1 MEVEPFSLPLRRP
14 LGTARGE
21 ITEREGFLVRVGHA
35 GETAVGEATPLPG
48 WTESLTACREALESV
63 DDPAAPLEALDGTPA
78 ARHAVESALLTCEAR
93 AADVSLGVYLADD
106 EAVDAVPVNATVGDD
121 DPPATARAA
130 RAAVENGFPAVKVK
144 VGARPPSADR
154 ERLEAVRAACPDV
167 ELRADANGA
176 WDRGTARE
184 MLSAAVDLGFSYV
197 EQPLPAADLAGHAD
211 LRGGGVDV
219 ALDESLT
226 THSVPEVLAAEA
238 ADRVV
243 LKPMALGGP
252 AAARE
257 AALLAD
263 EQGVGTVVT
272 TTIDGSYARTVAVHL
287 AASLP
292 EVVPC
297 GLATASMLEADLQ
310 TPDPVPVVDGA
321 IRLPSDGDPS

>member
-1 MEVEPFSLPLRRP
+1 MEVEPFSLPLCRP

-21 ITEREGFLVRVGHA
+21 ITEREGFLVRVAHA

-63 DDPAAPLEALDGTPA
+63 DDPASALEGLDGTPA

-93 AADVSLGVYLADD
+93 AAGVSLAAYLADD
-106 EAVDAVPVNATVGDD
+106 RPVEAVPVNATVGDD
-121 DPPATARAA
+121 DPRATARAA
-130 RAAVENGFPAVKVK
+130 RAAVEEGFPAVKVK
-144 VGARPPSADR
+144 VGARPPAADR

-184 MLSAAVDLGFSYV
+184 LLSVAADLGLSYV
-197 EQPLPAADLAGHAD
+197 EQPLAASDLAGHAD
-211 LRGGGVDV
+211 LRGRGVDV

-226 THSVPEVLAAEA
+226 THSVREVLAAEA
-238 ADRVV
+238 ADRLV

-257 AALLAD
+257 AAMRAD
-263 EQGVGTVVT
+263 EQRVGTVVT
-272 TTIDGSYARTVAVHL
+272 TTIDGAYARTVAVHL

-292 EVVPC
+292 GVVPS
-297 GLATASMLEADLQ
+297 GLATASMLAADLR
-310 TPDPVPVVDGA
+310 TPDPVPVVDGV
-321 IRLPSDGDPS
+321 IRLPPSENPS

>member
-21 ITEREGFLVRVGHA
+21 ITEREGFLVRVEHA
-35 GETAVGEATPLPG
+35 GEAAVGEATPLPG
-48 WTESLTACREALESV
+48 WTESLATCREALESV
-63 DDPAAPLEALDGTPA
+63 ADPATALEELDRTPA

-93 AADVSLGVYLADD
+93 AAGVSLSTYLADD
-106 EAVDAVPVNATVGDD
+106 GAVDAVPVNATVGDD
-121 DPPATARAA
+121 DPTATARAA
-130 RAAVENGFPAVKVK
+130 RAAVEDGFTAVKVK
-144 VGARPPSADR
+144 LGARASSADR

-176 WDRGTARE
+176 WDPDTARE
-184 MLSAAVDLGFSYV
+184 MLSVATDLGLSYV
-197 EQPLPAADLAGHAD
+197 EQPLPASDLAGHAE
-211 LRGGGVDV
+211 LRGSGVDV

-226 THSVPEVLAAEA
+226 AHSVQEVLAAEA

-263 EQGVGTVVT
+263 ERRVGTVVT
-272 TTIDGSYARTVAVHL
+272 TTIDGAYARTVAVHL

-297 GLATASMLEADLQ
+297 GLATASMLEADLR
-310 TPDPVPVVDGA
+310 TPDPVPVVDGS
-321 IRLPSDGDPS
+321 IQVPPSENPS